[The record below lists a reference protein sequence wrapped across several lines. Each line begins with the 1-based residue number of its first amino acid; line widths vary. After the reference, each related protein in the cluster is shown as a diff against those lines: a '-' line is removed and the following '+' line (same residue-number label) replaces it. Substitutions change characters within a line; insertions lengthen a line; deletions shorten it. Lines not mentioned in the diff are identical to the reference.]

1 MHSQADMEE
10 VNRRGQS
17 KETALWMYRIA
28 PLDGNLPSPY
38 ELLFNRKPR
47 SFIPGCQRTTK
58 SRHPENDQHIEQN
71 QRRQEDQARFY
82 NKKATH
88 DRKPF
93 QPGELVN
100 IYNTTNKEWEPG
112 TVVRQDQ
119 QEAEPRTYTVR
130 KGNKD
135 YRRPR
140 EHLKIRNHPVRAAT
154 NTSTSRATTNQSPTV
169 NQQESSG
176 ESQNKNHQNLPTPR
190 KTAQRNPDQQR
201 TQQPTYPGNATT
213 VQTTRYGR
221 TVKMPDRLKYNW
233 TWTL

>member
-1 MHSQADMEE
+1 MEE

-17 KETALWMYRIA
+17 KETALWMYRIT
-28 PLDGNLPSPY
+28 PLDDNLPSPY

-93 QPGELVN
+93 QPGEPVN

-135 YRRPR
+135 YRRTR

-176 ESQNKNHQNLPTPR
+176 ESQNKNHQNLPTPHETPR

-201 TQQPTYPGNATT
+201 TQQPTSPGNATT

-221 TVKMPDRLKYNW
+221 TVKMPDRLNYN
-233 TWTL
+233 